1 MASHAYTASC
11 VINYFHIIERWDEK
25 KRNQPENYLQ
35 GRTLAWYNLQRYT
48 MYAGDT
54 RMFYIRHELL
64 SSEHTTLSSRD
75 VLQKV
80 KLNFIVHLVTI
91 LKFIEVLPW
100 KLYLRMSKLDLS
112 LPLPKL
118 VFFPTLVKFLLNEF
132 IFRISF
138 FRGFFFN
145 ALHAAIIIWNINS
158 IVITSSPIL
167 HFALDTFFC
176 VANSMKHETR
186 KW

>member
-1 MASHAYTASC
+1 MWFIMLPKHDEFFAYLCSFIEVVTVGSIVTFENSFMASHAYTASC

-91 LKFIEVLPW
+91 LKFIEVSPR
-100 KLYLRMSKLDLS
+100 KLYLRMYKTWSIAT
-112 LPLPKL
+112 
-118 VFFPTLVKFLLNEF
+118 PT
-132 IFRISF
+132 
-138 FRGFFFN
+138 
-145 ALHAAIIIWNINS
+145 
-158 IVITSSPIL
+158 
-167 HFALDTFFC
+167 
-176 VANSMKHETR
+176 ETR
-186 KW
+186 FFSDPRQVPAKWIYFQNLLFSRILL